1 MNTPIGRYR
10 WLKVPF
16 GIKSAPEMYQR
27 TMNEMLE
34 GIDHAY
40 AIMDDIL
47 ITGRNVAH
55 YDSVLEAVLQQAKSY
70 NLGLNFDKVE
80 VRKPEVQYVGHIISA
95 EGLKPDPEKVKAMK
109 DMPPQETRGCTPIP
123 GIHTIF
129 GQVPPNAC
137 RS

>member
-10 WLKVPF
+10 WLKLPF

-40 AIMDDIL
+40 AIVDDIL

-55 YDSVLEAVLQQAKSY
+55 HDSVLEAVLQRAKS
-70 NLGLNFDKVE
+70 
-80 VRKPEVQYVGHIISA
+80 
-95 EGLKPDPEKVKAMK
+95 
-109 DMPPQETRGCTPIP
+109 
-123 GIHTIF
+123 
-129 GQVPPNAC
+129 
-137 RS
+137 

>member
-1 MNTPIGRYR
+1 MKLDYESSPLTTMNTTIGRYR

-47 ITGRNVAH
+47 ITGRT
-55 YDSVLEAVLQQAKSY
+55 LL
-70 NLGLNFDKVE
+70 
-80 VRKPEVQYVGHIISA
+80 I
-95 EGLKPDPEKVKAMK
+95 M
-109 DMPPQETRGCTPIP
+109 TRC
-123 GIHTIF
+123 
-129 GQVPPNAC
+129 
-137 RS
+137 